1 MAVMSSLR
9 DKTHIILYTLLA
21 AFLALIV
28 FEWGMNFTGFKSKAS
43 QAGTVNGESIPYS
56 QYDEVYKELTDNVRR
71 TNPGVEL
78 TPEIELELQNQ
89 AWDNVVKRLF
99 VEQQF
104 KKFGITLQ
112 DQEVVDALES
122 SDPPTVIRQFF
133 TDPAKGAIDRKK
145 LESTRRD
152 PRAKELWLQIEKSA
166 RQELKIKKLVR
177 VFQTLDHVTDRELDD
192 TAKRVF
198 SRFSASFIP
207 VPFSFAGADSN
218 FPVKEEEIKK
228 YYDEHKGQFKQAEPS
243 RKADFVFF
251 PLTPSSKDT
260 LAVRTELESIRA
272 DFARS
277 VNDSDYVKVQS
288 DRPTGVNVV
297 YSRADFSGAAGSV
310 VFTPSNLKPGT
321 IVGPVAD
328 RGEYRL
334 IKIRQV
340 NSSAQPVARA
350 SHILLR
356 FNPANSDDVQ
366 KVRDL
371 SMLIFKQLQA
381 GVSFESLA
389 QKYSADPGSAAN
401 GGDVGW
407 FTKDRMVPEFA
418 AAAFSAPPGTIIGR
432 PVLTQFGLH
441 IIKVTGLDKSAI
453 LCSEIVRNI
462 KSSTETVDSER
473 RRAMAFQMSAKE
485 KGFEKSA
492 ASEKLQIEK
501 SGEFGKHTLIPQ
513 IGYSDKISAFAFK
526 AAEGELSEVLE
537 TEKGFYVMR
546 LTARNDTGYRP
557 LDQDLKGKITAEL
570 VKEKKSAFLEK
581 KLASMSKGAGMTLEK
596 IAASNVGLRVV
607 VADDIRWSDGFIAG
621 YGVDRILVEAISGLV
636 PSKLSAPVKTS
647 NGYAFVQVSK
657 TMLPAGL
664 DLKAEKARLAL
675 QLLPAKRQQ
684 LIGEYF
690 DYVRKSAAVKDER
703 P

>member
-28 FEWGMNFTGFKSKAS
+28 FEWGMNFNGPKSKAN
-43 QAGTVNGESIPYS
+43 QAGQVNGESIPYS
-56 QYDEVYKELTDNVRR
+56 QYDEVYKELTDNFRR
-71 TNPGVEL
+71 TSPGVEL
-78 TPEIELELQNQ
+78 TPETELGLQNQ

-104 KKFGITLQ
+104 QKFGITLQ
-112 DQEVVDALES
+112 DQEVLEALES
-122 SDPPTVIRQFF
+122 ADPPMVIRQFF
-133 TDPAKGAIDRKK
+133 TDPATGAIDRKK
-145 LESTRRD
+145 LESARRD
-152 PRAKELWLQIEKSA
+152 PRAKELWLQLEKSA
-166 RQELKIKKLVR
+166 RQELKIKKLIR

-192 TAKRVF
+192 TVKRVF

-228 YYDEHKGQFKQAEPS
+228 YYDEHKELFKQSDAL

-272 DFARS
+272 DFSRS

-288 DRPTGVNVV
+288 DRPTGVNVL
-297 YSRADFSGAAGSV
+297 YTRADFSGAAGAA
-310 VFTPSNLKPGT
+310 VFTSSNLKPGT
-321 IVGPVAD
+321 IVGPIAD

-334 IKIRQV
+334 IKISKV
-340 NSSAQPVARA
+340 ASSAQPVARA

-356 FNPANSDDVQ
+356 FNPTSSDDVQ

-389 QKYSADPGSAAN
+389 KKYSADPASAVN

-418 AAAFSAPPGTIIGR
+418 AAVFSARPGSVIG
-432 PVLTQFGLH
+432 PVQTQFGLH
-441 IIKVTGLDKSAI
+441 IIKVTGFDQSAI
-453 LCSEIVRNI
+453 VCSEIVRNI

-473 RRAMAFQMSAKE
+473 RRAMAFQMNAKE

-501 SGEFGKHTLIPQ
+501 SGEFGKHMMIPQ
-513 IGYSDKISAFAFK
+513 IGYSEKVSAFAFK

-546 LTARNDTGYRP
+546 LTSKNDTGYRQ
-557 LDQDLKGKITAEL
+557 LDQDLKTRITAEL
-570 VKEKKSAFLEK
+570 VREKKGAFLEK
-581 KLASMSKGAGMTLEK
+581 KLAAMAKGSMTLEK
-596 IAASNVGLRVV
+596 IAAANAGLKVV
-607 VADDIRWSDGFIAG
+607 AADDIRWSDGFIPG
-621 YGVDRILVEAISGLV
+621 YGVDRLLVEAMSGAV
-636 PSKLSAPVKTS
+636 PGKLSAPVKTT
-647 NGYAFVQVSK
+647 NGYAFLQVSK
-657 TMLPAGL
+657 TTLPAGL
-664 DLKAEKARLAL
+664 DMKAEKSRLAL
-675 QLLPAKRQQ
+675 QLLPAKQQQ

-690 DYVRKSAAVKDER
+690 DYVRKSATVKDDR